1 MSDNNIIIHH
11 VCWVQPQKDNGLYK
25 QVYLRRPYAG
35 HRTDSLR
42 DTVYFGVSILR
53 DIFHNNKNN
62 TDSAKSGRKWRVS
75 ENQTTMCSVKKE
87 VDARHCLSRA
97 SSQTDLTLPIGV
109 RHRSSAFRNVPPEL
123 WTPWAKTIEERI
135 RELNIRLV
143 NTTNFQ
149 YRNYGKHF
157 KPKNCYNLGNTSG
170 DQLSAQ
176 NSLKINIKF
185 LTAYWTLIFIP
196 WQLYFSCDYSLTIP
210 YFSFFPLDKMVN
222 SLTVKAKPQ
231 NCKTVGQLS
240 NIFKRY
246 SPALLSPE
254 PYSPF
259 GHHTT
264 LIDSDDRRYRSVEH
278 LDLSCGNE
286 VSDRVPK
293 QSTVKPKRYWY
304 QTCGRSEYS
313 FGNRDSNT

>member
-1 MSDNNIIIHH
+1 MLRLCAKRAKTSLEMWSLDQLNQMLIWRIQSINSVNKLVPRLWSPYWAMNSDETGRKIA
-11 VCWVQPQKDNGLYK
+11 L
-25 QVYLRRPYAG
+25 AG
-35 HRTDSLR
+35 ALLAGFA
-42 DTVYFGVSILR
+42 YFGVSILR
-53 DIFHNNKNN
+53 DIFHANKKN
-62 TDSAKSGRKWRVS
+62 TDSAKSGRKRRVS
-75 ENQTTMCSVKKE
+75 ENQTTMCSVKEE
-87 VDARHCLSRA
+87 VDARHCLSHA

-210 YFSFFPLDKMVN
+210 YFSFFPLIKWSIPCLSRRNRDNWSAEQYFQTIFAGTAQPRTILAVWS
-222 SLTVKAKPQ
+222 SLDAHR
-231 NCKTVGQLS
+231 L
-240 NIFKRY
+240 RR
-246 SPALLSPE
+246 SPLQIGRT
-254 PYSPF
+254 F
-259 GHHTT
+259 GPK
-264 LIDSDDRRYRSVEH
+264 
-278 LDLSCGNE
+278 CGNK
-286 VSDRVPK
+286 VSDWVPT
-293 QSTVKPKRYWY
+293 QSAVKP
-304 QTCGRSEYS
+304 
-313 FGNRDSNT
+313 